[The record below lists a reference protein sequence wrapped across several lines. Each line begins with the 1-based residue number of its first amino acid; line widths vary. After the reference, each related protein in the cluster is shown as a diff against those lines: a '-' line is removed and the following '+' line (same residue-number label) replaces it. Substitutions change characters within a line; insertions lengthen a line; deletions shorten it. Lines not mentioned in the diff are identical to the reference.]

1 MLVHQHNVLSSS
13 TWLIGFAFIF
23 VCTSR
28 LTLSEQVASELK
40 KQMAD
45 LEQRAKGTSVLNSS
59 RLKEMIPQSKQKQVD
74 ASKRRTDAFEELAQL
89 LLVKGAAS
97 SNQRT

>member
-1 MLVHQHNVLSSS
+1 
-13 TWLIGFAFIF
+13 
-23 VCTSR
+23 
-28 LTLSEQVASELK
+28 
-40 KQMAD
+40 MAD